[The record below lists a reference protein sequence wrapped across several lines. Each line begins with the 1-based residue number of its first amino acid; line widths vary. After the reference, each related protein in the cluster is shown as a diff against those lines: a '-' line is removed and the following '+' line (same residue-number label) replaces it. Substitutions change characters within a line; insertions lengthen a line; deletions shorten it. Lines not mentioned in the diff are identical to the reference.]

1 MSTLKVNTLTNV
13 AGNADIGNVGKIVQ
27 VIEHYKSDVTST
39 TSTSYTDMTGM
50 SVSITPSSAS
60 NKILVTVV
68 LGLLSSNDTVTVQL
82 TTSDNTVIIQGDSV
96 SGKVMSSAGNY
107 FGGMSHGRARYG
119 SPQTVFSK
127 LHSPATTSAVTYKL
141 RWFVSSGGTG
151 YINRT
156 AYDAERFAYRHAS
169 TITLMEVAA

>member
-1 MSTLKVNTLTNV
+1 MSQIKVNSIIPL
-13 AGNADIGNVGKIVQ
+13 AGIPSGSNGGIIQ
-27 VIEHYKSDVTST
+27 VKEHYKSDVAST

-50 SVSITPSSAS
+50 SATITPTSSS

-68 LGLLSSNDTVTVQL
+68 LGLLSSSNTVTVQL
-82 TTSDNTVIIQGDSV
+82 TTSDNTVVIQGDSV

-107 FGGMSHGRARYG
+107 YGGSSHGRGNYG

-141 RWFVSSGGTG
+141 RWFVYSGTG

-156 AYDAERFAYRHAS
+156 AYDADRFAYRHAS
-169 TITLMEVAA
+169 TITLMEVSA